1 MREDPP
7 PGAGLCVGG
16 RGCYAPVTGVSLFFS
31 PIGPQ
36 CVGSAYAAAM
46 GERIIDIVG
55 PGTGMG
61 LLFGLGLMGW
71 LMGCVGAF
79 AAGWRLRSTVAQ
91 GAPRPLLAERRSA
104 RTVLPTYRRLL

>member
-1 MREDPP
+1 M
-7 PGAGLCVGG
+7 A
-16 RGCYAPVTGVSLFFS
+16 VTGDSLFLWPF
-31 PIGPQ
+31 GPQ

-91 GAPRPLLAERRSA
+91 GAPRPLLAERRST

>member
-1 MREDPP
+1 M
-7 PGAGLCVGG
+7 GAGLLVGG
-16 RGCYAPVTGVSLFFS
+16 HGCYVAVTGVSLFLAR
-31 PIGPQ
+31 IGPQ
-36 CVGSAYAAAM
+36 YVGSAYAAAM

-79 AAGWRLRSTVAQ
+79 AAGWRLRSTVVQ

>member
-1 MREDPP
+1 M
-7 PGAGLCVGG
+7 VGW
-16 RGCYAPVTGVSLFFS
+16 RGCYVDVTGSSLFLVR
-31 PIGPQ
+31 IGPQ

-104 RTVLPTYRRLL
+104 RAVLPTYRRLL

>member
-1 MREDPP
+1 M
-7 PGAGLCVGG
+7 G
-16 RGCYAPVTGVSLFFS
+16 R
-31 PIGPQ
+31 IGPQ
-36 CVGSAYAAAM
+36 DFGSAYAAAM

>member
-104 RTVLPTYRRLL
+104 RAVLPTYRRLL